1 LGRGPVAVPGA
12 VPQDRASEKG
22 SGMPEADDD
31 IDLEQV
37 VWDPRYRR
45 EVIERLNRQAVQWLP
60 EAAPEPRSGGNDP

>member
-1 LGRGPVAVPGA
+1 
-12 VPQDRASEKG
+12 
-22 SGMPEADDD
+22 MPEADDD

-37 VWDPRYRR
+37 VWDARYRR